1 MEWFSFLE
9 DGELIFRIIV
19 AAVIGCIIGY
29 ERHNR
34 DKNAGFRT
42 HSIVCMGA
50 ALMMIISKYSFSDVA
65 NYDAARVAAQI
76 VSGVG
81 FLGAGTIFIKKNSV
95 SGLTT
100 SAGIW
105 ATAGVGMAI
114 GAGSYLVGIGSGFLL
129 ILVQIILHN
138 PKYLASEPFRAVVKI
153 TVQDSTTIL
162 EELRQIFEKENIR
175 ELYLKVNKNKDSEF
189 TKIELTLMFPSDSE
203 RKDLINML
211 MQDERVS
218 DISG

>member
-1 MEWFSFLE
+1 MGLFSSIE
-9 DGELIFRIIV
+9 DRELILRIIL

-50 ALMMIISKYSFSDVA
+50 ALMMVISKYSFFDVEK
-65 NYDAARVAAQI
+65 YDAARVAAQI

-81 FLGAGTIFIKKNSV
+81 FLGAGTIFIKKNSI

-114 GAGSYLVGIGSGFLL
+114 GAGSYIIGIGSGILL
-129 ILVQIILHN
+129 ILVQLILHN
-138 PKYLASEPFRAVVKI
+138 PKYLPSEPFRAVIKI
-153 TVQDSTTIL
+153 TVLDSATIL
-162 EELRQIFEKENIR
+162 KELRQTFEKENIR

-189 TKIELTLMFPSDSE
+189 TKIELTLMFPSESE

-211 MQDERVS
+211 MHDERVS
-218 DISG
+218 DIGG